1 MKNIRTDMADE
12 RRGGLSQKELDSI
25 KGLDCH
31 VTRDGDIKITLV
43 EVSSPEAARAMGKE
57 EGRYITLDLGRKWQ
71 NDDDLVLDVA
81 HKLAK
86 KLIGLLPREG
96 GVLTVGLGNRFITAD
111 SLGPRACEKII
122 VTRHLRTQMP
132 DIFGPLREV
141 SCISPGV
148 MGQTGM
154 EAAELVESACRL
166 IKPSAVIAI
175 DALAAAGLE
184 RLGNSFQLSTCGITP
199 GEGAGNGRFSLTE
212 SSLGV
217 PVIAIGV
224 PTVADARV
232 INEEIPFDGFLIS
245 PGDIDLLIAKSAKA
259 VGYAVNLALQGDMPV
274 SQMEQLLA

>member
-12 RRGGLSQKELDSI
+12 RHGALTESELNSI
-25 KGLDCH
+25 DGLDCH
-31 VTRDGDIKITLV
+31 VSRDGDIKVTQVDI
-43 EVSSPEAARAMGKE
+43 SSPAASRAMGKE
-57 EGRYITLDLGRKWQ
+57 EGQYITLDLARKWQ

-86 KLIGLLPREG
+86 RLSSLLPREG

-122 VTRHLRTQMP
+122 VTRHLRAQMP
-132 DIFGPLREV
+132 DIFGPLRDV

-154 EAAELVESACRL
+154 EAAELVSSACRI

-199 GEGAGNGRFSLTE
+199 GEGAGNGRYSLTE

-232 INEEIPFDGFLIS
+232 INEDIPESGFLIS
-245 PGDIDLLIAKSAKA
+245 PGDIDMLIAKSAKA

>member
-12 RRGGLSQKELDSI
+12 LHDALTKEGLRSI
-25 KGLDCH
+25 DGLDCR
-31 VTRDGDIKITLV
+31 VSQEGQIKIT
-43 EVSSPEAARAMGKE
+43 EVVISSPEASRAMGKD
-57 EGRYITLDLGRKWQ
+57 EGQYITLDLGRKWQ
-71 NDDDLVLDVA
+71 NDDDLVLEMA
-81 HKLAK
+81 HKLAR
-86 KLIGLLPREG
+86 KLEPLLPKEG

-122 VTRHLRTQMP
+122 VTRHLKAHMP
-132 DIFGPLREV
+132 DIFSPLREV

-154 EAAELVESACRL
+154 EAAELVEAACRL
-166 IKPSAVIAI
+166 TKPSAVIAV

-199 GEGAGNGRFSLTE
+199 GEGAGNGRFSLNE
-212 SSLGV
+212 GSLGV
-217 PVIAIGV
+217 PVISIGV

-232 INEEIPFDGFLIS
+232 INEEIPFEGFLIS

-274 SQMEQLLA
+274 SQMEQMLA